1 MTARLGIRDMQTQPL
16 STKGSPRVVLWFECL
31 LLAVASALL
40 CLHTLPSAWR
50 TLNTDFPNY
59 YLAAQLAH
67 QGYDTSQAYDWRWL
81 QREKDHRAIDQRV
94 IGLAPITPFST
105 FFVWPLTALAPLQ
118 AKHIWLI
125 LQLLLLI
132 PIALAL
138 RSLTGE
144 PLRRIA
150 LIVAA
155 CFPLHRNLLY
165 GQYYI
170 LLLGMLVAACWAY
183 RERRLGTAGAL
194 IGLATLTKVFPFVF
208 VIYFLRKRDGRALA
222 SALVTIAG
230 GLAISVKVFGWPM
243 HRAYFQSVL
252 PWTLRGEAL
261 PPYLLSAASLS
272 NLLHRLFLYEPQ
284 WNPHPWHHAPL
295 VFAVA
300 GPVLQMLILGPAILL
315 VGRLTDRRWVPLEW
329 SLLLAATL
337 TISTSP
343 ASYNFTLL
351 ILPVAVLCEV
361 CDWRKALLALLLFVG
376 IGYPGWNTANAD
388 GLRAVLREPRLLLL
402 IAFTGLCASVLWDRQ
417 RKTAEPP
424 SQRLIWMFSLG
435 AVTGLGI
442 MAAVLHQRTLEAD
455 YAYRLPMRSDA
466 LLSADPAGGL
476 HGVEQI
482 QMLADGYFLT
492 PSAVAQPDQL
502 TFRAAPGGDWVEQVG
517 VESRLMPPPGSS
529 YPEIANARNP
539 MLSVDGRTL
548 TYIRDDHGRGTLL
561 QYPDVTLTPAWMNV
575 LDAVPTSGDAYFVAA
590 SIGWSPVELF
600 RVEGGQEPKPM
611 KLGVARD
618 PAVSPDGRW
627 LAYSSFGSSAW
638 NLYLLDLRQ
647 TGVPRRLTSAAC
659 NQVEP
664 VWEADSKTLLYASDC
679 GRALGFTAICRRRVV
694 PEPEA
699 SLAAPGHS
707 R

>member
-1 MTARLGIRDMQTQPL
+1 MMARLVTRGGQAQLL
-16 STKGSPRVVLWFECL
+16 STKDSPRIAIWFEYFL
-31 LLAVASALL
+31 LTLASAML
-40 CLHTLPSAWR
+40 CLHTVPHAWR

-67 QGYDTSQAYDWRWL
+67 EGYDTSQAYDWRWL

-105 FFVWPLTALAPLQ
+105 LFVWPLTVLAPLT
-118 AKHIWLI
+118 AKHLWLI

-138 RSLTGE
+138 RSTTGQ
-144 PLRRIA
+144 PLRRVFLIA
-150 LIVAA
+150 AI

-170 LLLGMLVAACWAY
+170 LLLGMMVAACWAY
-183 RERRLGTAGAL
+183 SERRAGMAGAL

-208 VIYFLRKRDGRALA
+208 LIYFLRKRDGRALA
-222 SALVTIAG
+222 SALATIAG
-230 GLAISVKVFGWPM
+230 GSALSVWVFGWPM
-243 HRAYFQSVL
+243 HRAYLQSVL

-315 VGRLTDRRWVPLEW
+315 VGRWNDRRWIPLEW

-351 ILPVAVLCEV
+351 ILPVAVLCGL
-361 CDWRKALLALLLFVG
+361 CDWRKALLALLLFAG
-376 IGYPGWNTANAD
+376 IGYPAWNTADAD
-388 GLRAVLREPRLLLL
+388 GLRAVLHEPRLLLL
-402 IAFTGLCASVLWDRQ
+402 IAFTALCASVLLERQ
-417 RKTAEPP
+417 RNASEPARE
-424 SQRLIWMFSLG
+424 RLIWMLALG
-435 AVTGLGI
+435 VATGFGI
-442 MAAVLHQRTLEAD
+442 MASVLHQRTLEED
-455 YAYRLPMRSDA
+455 DAYRLPMRPDA
-466 LLSADPAGGL
+466 LLSADPAAGS

-482 QMLADGYFLT
+482 QMLAEGYLLT
-492 PSAVAQPDQL
+492 PSAGAQPDQL
-502 TFRAAPGGDWVEQVG
+502 TFRTAPGGDWVEQVG
-517 VESRLMPPPGSS
+517 VESRLVPPPGSGF
-529 YPEIANARNP
+529 PEIENARNP
-539 MLSVDGRTL
+539 ILSPDGRTL
-548 TYIRDDHGRGTLL
+548 AYIRDDHGRGTLV
-561 QYPDVTLTPAWMNV
+561 QYPGLALTPAWMNV
-575 LDAVPTSGDAYFVAA
+575 LDAAPTSGGAYVAA
-590 SIGWSPVELF
+590 ASVGWSPVELF
-600 RVEGGQEPKPM
+600 HVEGGHEPQPM
-611 KLGVARD
+611 NLGVARD

-627 LAYSSFGSSAW
+627 LAYSSFGSGAW

-647 TGVPRRLTSAAC
+647 PSVPRRLTDAAC

-664 VWEADSKTLLYASDC
+664 AWEPDSRTLLYASDC
-679 GRALGFTAICRRRVV
+679 GRALGFTAICRRRVI
-694 PEPEA
+694 P
-699 SLAAPGHS
+699 
-707 R
+707 